1 MINEKKHNFAILNTI
16 RPINYEYNQM
26 PRVLSESI
34 FIGWNMPT
42 LRCIYTRKYQAVS
55 PLQRICD
62 EIGYGLPPLLH
73 PTGAHTGTRGQCFCG
88 HFPKRGKHTTQ

>member
-42 LRCIYTRKYQAVS
+42 LRCIYTRKY
-55 PLQRICD
+55 
-62 EIGYGLPPLLH
+62 
-73 PTGAHTGTRGQCFCG
+73 
-88 HFPKRGKHTTQ
+88 